1 MRDVTDADL
10 QLLRLANPW
19 LLDPGSF
26 SGFVAR
32 RRPRDYI
39 PRRLAAAAGWPTEA
53 RAHVLAGARQVGKT
67 TFLWEHLAARGVPP
81 VFLNAEELWV
91 RAALASP
98 TRALADLRQLA
109 RPGAPVFIDEAQ
121 WLPEAGL
128 LIKGLVDG
136 GLTGPL
142 YVSGSSSFHLAS
154 RTRESLA
161 GRASRAFMH
170 PLSHAEVCADL
181 DGVPPMLRANEARAR
196 FLRLAVTGGY
206 PAAWTSD
213 APSGVLAEL
222 VHALVLRDAS
232 DLFRV
237 QNLDAFR
244 RLLLLLAGQVGSLVN
259 YAEWASICGV
269 SRDTVGHYVDI
280 LRESQ
285 IIFTVSPYAAGKRAE
300 ITGRPKLYFCDSGIR
315 NAVVGHMQA
324 FDERPDRGAVLEQA
338 VAAEIRKHLD
348 PLSPGDT
355 LHFWRTKAGAE
366 VDFIFHT
373 KGELLGV
380 EVKAST
386 LREPEL
392 SRSARS
398 FIEGYEPRR
407 LVVINL
413 ALDARDRVGKTEV
426 RWLPV
431 ERIAELW
438 TEAPSPPG

>member
-1 MRDVTDADL
+1 MTDADL
-10 QLLRLANPW
+10 QLLRMANPW

-26 SGFVAR
+26 SAFVSQ
-32 RRPRDYI
+32 RRPRSYI
-39 PRRLAAAAGWPTEA
+39 PRRLPAAESWPTDG

-67 TFLWEHLAARGVPP
+67 TFLWEHLAARGTPP
-81 VFLNAEELWV
+81 LFVNAEEPWV
-91 RAALASP
+91 RAWLTSP
-98 TRALADLRQLA
+98 TRALADLRQVV
-109 RPGAPVFIDEAQ
+109 RRGTPIFIDEAQ
-121 WLPEAGL
+121 WLPEAAL
-128 LIKGLVDG
+128 LLKGLVDG
-136 GLTGPL
+136 GLPGPL

-181 DGVPPMLRANEARAR
+181 DEVPPMLRASEARAR
-196 FLRLAVTGGY
+196 FLRLAVSGGY
-206 PAAWTSD
+206 PAAWTSE
-213 APSGVLAEL
+213 APAGVLAEL

-285 IIFTVSPYAAGKRAE
+285 IIFTVSPYAGGRRAE

-315 NAVVGHMQA
+315 NTVVGQMQA
-324 FDERPDRGAVLEQA
+324 FDERPDRGPVLEQA

-348 PLSPGDT
+348 PLSPADT

-366 VDFIFHT
+366 VDFVLRPG
-373 KGELLGV
+373 GELLGV
-380 EVKAST
+380 EVKAAAM
-386 LREPEL
+386 REPEL

-398 FIEGYEPRR
+398 FIEGYAPRQ

-413 ALDARDRVGKTEV
+413 ALDARERVGNTEV

-431 ERIAELW
+431 ERVGEMWAG
-438 TEAPSPPG
+438 APGSSG